1 MASIGS
7 ADYVGITASGDYY
20 PPTTGGSSSWPVGIT
35 TTSQWG
41 WDATPPSGEWMRMPS
56 SVPYD
61 VYIKEEVRDMRGL
74 FQFYV
79 VDPEK
84 GKVVGDGLVI
94 AKNKE
99 TAKIKALAPFA
110 DKYDLDDLDIICNR
124 LGDVREKKEVQEVKI
139 VK

>member
-1 MASIGS
+1 MA
-7 ADYVGITASGDYY
+7 
-20 PPTTGGSSSWPVGIT
+20 TTVTYMGSSDTVAVVNNSYYLAVTDGSSW
-35 TTSQWG
+35 
-41 WDATPPSGEWMRMPS
+41 SGGLICREISAGAGMPMIETRT
-56 SVPYD
+56 YQR
-61 VYIKEEVRDMRGL
+61 INEKEEVRDMRGL

-84 GKVVGDGLVI
+84 GEVVGDGLVI

>member
-1 MASIGS
+1 MVTTMIYDACGDSMSVGNTSIE
-7 ADYVGITASGDYY
+7 
-20 PPTTGGSSSWPVGIT
+20 IT
-35 TTSQWG
+35 TTDGSATYWG
-41 WDATPPSGEWMRMPS
+41 SYQSPIEVCPLEEWVCAS
-56 SVPYD
+56 SSAIYK
-61 VYIKEEVRDMRGL
+61 KEEVREMRGL

-84 GKVVGDGLVI
+84 GEVVGDGLVI

>member
-1 MASIGS
+1 MATTMIYDACGDSIP
-7 ADYVGITASGDYY
+7 VGNTSI
-20 PPTTGGSSSWPVGIT
+20 GIT
-35 TTSQWG
+35 TTDGSTTYWG
-41 WDATPPSGEWMRMPS
+41 SYQSPIEVCPSGEWVRAS
-56 SVPYD
+56 SSAIYE
-61 VYIKEEVRDMRGL
+61 KEEVRDMRGL

-84 GKVVGDGLVI
+84 GEVVGDGLVI

>member
-1 MASIGS
+1 MA
-7 ADYVGITASGDYY
+7 
-20 PPTTGGSSSWPVGIT
+20 TTVTYMGSSDTVAVVNNSYYLAVTDGSSW
-35 TTSQWG
+35 
-41 WDATPPSGEWMRMPS
+41 SGGLICREISAGAGMPMIETRT
-56 SVPYD
+56 YQR
-61 VYIKEEVRDMRGL
+61 INEKEEVRDMRGL

-84 GKVVGDGLVI
+84 GGVVGDGLVI